1 MDWVVLM
8 GDEKKNPDNLS
19 FDERLDRAQAKVK
32 GETSF
37 ERAEDRP
44 VSPMGIAFKM
54 GIELV
59 VGSGVGAFIGFWF
72 DRWFGTAPLF
82 LVVLLI
88 VGFAGGIRNVVREAT
103 RMQQAEEET
112 GAKETGKAK
121 KD

>member
-1 MDWVVLM
+1 M
-8 GDEKKNPDNLS
+8 GEGTENPDDRS
-19 FDERLDRAQAKVK
+19 FEERLQRAQAKAK
-32 GETSF
+32 GQSF
-37 ERAEDRP
+37 DDAEERP

-59 VGSGVGAFIGFWF
+59 VGSGVGAFIGYWF

-88 VGFAGGIRNVVREAT
+88 LGFASGIRNVVREAT
-103 RMQQAEEET
+103 RMQEAEES
-112 GAKETGKAK
+112 ADKAD

>member
-1 MDWVVLM
+1 M
-8 GDEKKNPDNLS
+8 GQDKENPDDRS
-19 FDERLDRAQAKVK
+19 FHERLKQAQAKAK
-32 GETSF
+32 GRSF
-37 ERAEDRP
+37 EEAEERP

-88 VGFAGGIRNVVREAT
+88 LGFASGIRNVVREAT
-103 RMQQAEEET
+103 RMQEAEENAN
-112 GAKETGKAK
+112 GAD

>member
-1 MDWVVLM
+1 M
-8 GDEKKNPDNLS
+8 GQDKENPDDSS
-19 FDERLDRAQAKVK
+19 FQERLKQAQAKAK
-32 GETSF
+32 GRSF
-37 ERAEDRP
+37 EEAEERA

-88 VGFAGGIRNVVREAT
+88 LGFASGIRNVVREAT
-103 RMQQAEEET
+103 RMQEAEENASE
-112 GAKETGKAK
+112 AD